1 MYPRL
6 ISGTIS
12 PLASPLPPGHP
23 PSFPLRLSSFP
34 LPFST
39 QLHTLPVRTTDAPSL
54 PIIPLGFPSS
64 RRPFCTLIE
73 LISSTSAPRPPTL
86 PLTHLLPIPLF
97 WSYLHFS
104 CVPSILTPSFFSYLL
119 ATRLG
124 GGSGEGGAWEHIRI
138 FADSVA
144 PPCGGACCFSGS
156 VREASSL
163 LFPLPF
169 LFLFPFSFPPPY
181 PSCVNHV
188 FFLFTQSP
196 TLHLN
201 LHCDR
206 RGFILGP
213 EGKSQS
219 LRYKKGL
226 ALESWCVGFS
236 PSSATDS

>member
-1 MYPRL
+1 MEREE
-6 ISGTIS
+6 
-12 PLASPLPPGHP
+12 PG
-23 PSFPLRLSSFP
+23 
-34 LPFST
+34 
-39 QLHTLPVRTTDAPSL
+39 
-54 PIIPLGFPSS
+54 
-64 RRPFCTLIE
+64 
-73 LISSTSAPRPPTL
+73 STSASSQT
-86 PLTHLLPIPLF
+86 
-97 WSYLHFS
+97 
-104 CVPSILTPSFFSYLL
+104 
-119 ATRLG
+119 
-124 GGSGEGGAWEHIRI
+124 
-138 FADSVA
+138 ADSVA
-144 PPCGGACCFSGS
+144 PPCGGACCFSSS